1 MGYIRLEKDSD
12 GIIDFI
18 FDQPGKT
25 VNTMGVDYQQA
36 MDEAMVEVKN
46 QIAVGGVYMLPVVSR
61 NSFLPEV
68 ILKTCWRWI

>member
-25 VNTMGVDYQQA
+25 VNTMGIDYQQA
-36 MDEAMVEVKN
+36 MDEAMVEVCLL
-46 QIAVGGVYMLPVVSR
+46 YTSPSPR
-61 NSFLPEV
+61 DS
-68 ILKTCWRWI
+68 